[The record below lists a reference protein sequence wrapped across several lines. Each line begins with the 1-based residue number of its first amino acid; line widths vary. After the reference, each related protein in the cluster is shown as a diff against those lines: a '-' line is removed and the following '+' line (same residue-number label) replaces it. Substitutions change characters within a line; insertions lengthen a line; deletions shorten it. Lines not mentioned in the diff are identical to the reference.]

1 MTAELSE
8 PALVIYPARLVR
20 TMDPARPTAEAV
32 AVRGDRIRA
41 VGTLEELTTYYG
53 AHRVDDRYRD
63 AVIFPGFVEAHTHLG
78 SGAVWRHTY
87 VGFNERTDPQGR
99 RWPGCTDIQSVVTRL
114 KEADAA
120 LVDPDEPLSA
130 WGLDPIYF
138 PGEQLDRH
146 HLDQVSTTR
155 SIGISHQSLHLM
167 TVNSAALRADGITR
181 ETRVEGVA
189 KDADGEPTGELREA
203 AAMGLIHSVSSALG
217 LGSDIRDAQVVRN
230 FGADARNHGVTTLTD
245 LGNTQLLQD
254 GYPQWLHSVVDA
266 DDFPARISVFHMGA
280 GFGGTTDAPTAIRR
294 LHELRLG
301 SSDKLRFGHVKFVL
315 DGSNQGFTGR
325 LQSPGYLPDDRKGI
339 WVIPPEQFAELFAQY
354 HAAGVTVHAHCNGD
368 EATELFL
375 DTVEDA
381 LEAHPRWNHRHT
393 VTHSQLSTPAQYR
406 RMAVLG
412 MCANIFSNH
421 TWHWGDQHHDII
433 LGPGRAARMNAAAT
447 ALRCGV
453 PIALHCDTPVTPLDA
468 LATASHA
475 AARLTPSGRVLGEY
489 ERISVPEA
497 LHAVT
502 IGAAYTL
509 KMDHEVGSIEAGKY
523 ADFAILGQ
531 DPFEADAVSLRDV
544 PVHGSVSGGR
554 HFPAGSGD

>member
-1 MTAELSE
+1 MTAEPTLT
-8 PALVIYPARLVR
+8 IYPARLVR
-20 TMDPARPTAEAV
+20 TMDPARPTAQAV

-41 VGTLEELTTYYG
+41 VGTLEELKAYG
-53 AHRVDDRYRD
+53 PAHIDDRYAD
-63 AVIFPGFVEAHTHLG
+63 AVIFPGFVEAHTHMG
-78 SGAVWRHTY
+78 SGAMWQWTY
-87 VGFNERTDPQGR
+87 VGHSERTDPGGT
-99 RWPGCTDIQSVVTRL
+99 RWPGCDSIEAVIARL

-120 LVDPDEPLSA
+120 LDDPTAPLCA
-130 WGLDPIYF
+130 WGLDPIFF
-138 PGEQLDRH
+138 PGDRLDRR
-146 HLDQVSTTR
+146 HLDQVSSTR
-155 SIGISHQSLHLM
+155 PIGITHQSGHVM
-167 TVNSAALRADGITR
+167 TVNSVALKLDGITR
-181 ETRVEGVA
+181 DTAVEGVV
-189 KDADGEPTGELREA
+189 KDGSGEPTGEMREP
-203 AAMGLIHSVSSALG
+203 AAMALIGSAPSTLD
-217 LGSDIRDAQVVRN
+217 LRAAKRDASGIKL
-230 FGADARNHGVTTLTD
+230 FGADARNHGVTTLVD
-245 LGNTQLLQD
+245 LGNTQLLED
-254 GYPQWLHSVVDA
+254 GYPQWLHGVVD
-266 DDFPARISVFHMGA
+266 DEDFPARISIFHMGG
-280 GFGGTTDAPTAIRR
+280 GFGGAMDVPAAVRR
-294 LHELRLG
+294 LHELRRG
-301 SSDKLRFGHVKFVL
+301 NSDKLRFGNVKFIL

-339 WVIPPEQFAELFAQY
+339 WVIPPEQFAELFGQY
-354 HAAGVTVHAHCNGD
+354 HAAGLTVHAHCNGD

-393 VTHSQLSTPAQYR
+393 VTHSQLSTAAQYR

-433 LGPGRAARMNAAAT
+433 LGPDRAARMNAAAT

-453 PIALHCDTPVTPLDA
+453 PITFHCDTPVTPLDA

-497 LHAVT
+497 LHAMT

-531 DPFEADAVSLRDV
+531 DPFEADAVGLRDV
-544 PVHGSVSGGR
+544 PVHGSVVGGR